1 MSWLLELACKLQA
14 DGVLRSSCAC
24 KSGESRPTKLCS
36 HTLRLHRLVLHVRL
50 AIGLVYPGARRTF
63 FPPVL
68 LLTTSGA
75 SQHRRA
81 CPQRLRGRSFFRKL
95 LLLLLSG
102 GRASVVIPAC
112 MSCFCA
118 TRARANGLPSRVE
131 SRHRP
136 PLLTAKF
143 INMINNIFLRSR
155 STPCCEKN
163 SDPHRALSA
172 S

>member
-1 MSWLLELACKLQA
+1 MGFVSWLLELACKLQA

-24 KSGESRPTKLCS
+24 KSGESRPTTLCS

-50 AIGLVYPGARRTF
+50 AIGLVYPGARRTVF
-63 FPPVL
+63 SPVL

-75 SQHRRA
+75 SA
-81 CPQRLRGRSFFRKL
+81 GVPAGVANNNDLGRSFFRKL

-118 TRARANGLPSRVE
+118 TRARANGLSSRVE

-143 INMINNIFLRSR
+143 I
-155 STPCCEKN
+155 K
-163 SDPHRALSA
+163 DK
-172 S
+172 

>member
-1 MSWLLELACKLQA
+1 MVRVDPPRFA
-14 DGVLRSSCAC
+14 VI
-24 KSGESRPTKLCS
+24 

-50 AIGLVYPGARRTF
+50 AIGLVYPGARRTV

-75 SQHRRA
+75 SA
-81 CPQRLRGRSFFRKL
+81 GVPAGVTNNNDLGRSFFRKL

-102 GRASVVIPAC
+102 GRASVVIPAR

-118 TRARANGLPSRVE
+118 MRARANGLPSRVE

-143 INMINNIFLRSR
+143 I
-155 STPCCEKN
+155 K
-163 SDPHRALSA
+163 DK
-172 S
+172 